1 MHVQRDH
8 DKSSGVK
15 YVVVSAGNTH
25 YLLDIPMVWQEDI
38 KDLLIE
44 RKEEYIRTFSRP
56 SFEKNLEK
64 VAEHITTEQA
74 KAMMQ
79 GDISVLLYD
88 VTVQYD
94 TREMA
99 CTAGCNV
106 IIDGQTF
113 TDA

>member
-15 YVVVSAGNTH
+15 YVVVSAGTTH

-38 KDLLIE
+38 KGLLIE
-44 RKEEYIRTFSRP
+44 RKAEYIRTFSRP

-64 VAEHITTEQA
+64 VQEHITTEQA
-74 KAMMQ
+74 KSLMQ

-88 VTVQYD
+88 LTVEFD
-94 TREMA
+94 TWEMA

-106 IIDGQTF
+106 IIDGHSITN
-113 TDA
+113 A